1 MEAYLDNSA
10 TTRCSDRACEVMK
23 KVLTE
28 DYGNPSSLHNKG
40 MEAENY
46 IKEARRTIAKS
57 LKADEKEIIFTSGGS
72 ESNNHAL
79 IGSAIANRRF
89 GMHIISSPIEHPS
102 VKNTLEFLEQ
112 WFDFEVTYLP
122 VDKNGLV
129 DLKALAAEIRP
140 DTVLV
145 TMMHVNNEIGCIEPV
160 AEAGSIIKTKN
171 PNTLFHVDAVQSY
184 GKIPVY
190 PSRMNIDLLSVSGH
204 KIHGPKGSGFLYKR
218 EKVKTVP
225 IIFGGGQEFGYR
237 SGTENVPAIAGMCE
251 AVKEITKD
259 IEANKKQLY
268 GLKKR
273 FLEGITDIEG
283 VSVNGPVDEVHG
295 APHIISVSV
304 SDVRAEV
311 LLHALEEKDVYV
323 SAGSACSSNKPA
335 VSATLKAI
343 WLKNTL
349 LESTVRFS
357 FSMYTTEAEVDYAVS
372 CLKEI
377 VPALRKYIRH

>member
-28 DYGNPSSLHNKG
+28 DYGNPSSMHQKG
-40 MEAENY
+40 VAAENY
-46 IKEARRTIAKS
+46 LKEARINIAKT

-89 GMHIISSPIEHPS
+89 GMHIISTPIEHPS
-102 VKNTLEFLEQ
+102 VRKTLEFLEQ
-112 WFDFEVTYLP
+112 WFDFEVSFLP

-129 DLKALAAEIRP
+129 DLKALASEIRP

-145 TMMHVNNEIGCIEPV
+145 SMMHVNNEIGCIEPIV
-160 AEAGSIIKTKN
+160 EAGSIIKTKN

-237 SGTENVPAIAGMCE
+237 SGTENVPAIAGMSE
-251 AVKEITKD
+251 AVTEIFADFENNTKR
-259 IEANKKQLY
+259 LY
-268 GLKKR
+268 AIKKR
-273 FLEGITDIEG
+273 FLEGIAGLEDVTANGSTDEH
-283 VSVNGPVDEVHG
+283 NG
-295 APHIISVSV
+295 APQIVSVSV
-304 SDVRAEV
+304 ADVRAEV
-311 LLHALEEKDVYV
+311 LLHALEEKKVFV
-323 SAGSACSSNKPA
+323 SAGSACSSNKQTQ
-335 VSATLKAI
+335 SATLKAI
-343 WLKNTL
+343 NLKNSL
-349 LESTVRFS
+349 LDSTVRFS
-357 FSMYTTEAEVDYAVS
+357 FSVHTTEEEVDYAIA

-377 VPALRKYIRH
+377 IPNLRKYTRH